1 MSDTKPLSFFD
12 FLTNINAGSK
22 APNLMKDCAADDSF
36 GALDSTSI
44 DKQYVSFMINRGLSY
59 FNDTILL
66 ANEMNLHHTIPAKM
80 QYDFYRGLIRPR
92 KRFSKWAKKE
102 DDSADTKMIMEHYGY
117 SSDRARE
124 VLPILGKEGVSAIK
138 AIRDKGGINK

>member
-12 FLTNINAGSK
+12 FLTNINEGSK
-22 APNLMKDCAADDSF
+22 AVNLMEACSADDSN
-36 GALDSTSI
+36 GALNSTSI
-44 DKQYVSFMINRGLSY
+44 DKQYVAFMINRGLSY

-66 ANEMNLHHTIPAKM
+66 ANEMNRHHSLPTKM

-102 DDSADTKMIMEHYGY
+102 DDSAEVKLIMEHYGY

-124 VLPILGKEGVSAIK
+124 VLPLLGKEGIEAIK
-138 AIRDKGGINK
+138 SIRNKGGVNK

>member
-12 FLTNINAGSK
+12 FLTNINEGSK
-22 APNLMKDCAADDSF
+22 SVNLMEGCQADDSG
-36 GALDSTSI
+36 GALNSTSI

-66 ANEMNLHHTIPAKM
+66 ANEMNRHHSIPTKM
-80 QYDFYRGLIRPR
+80 QYDFYKGLIRPR

-102 DDSADTKMIMEHYGY
+102 DDSADVKVIMEHYGY

-124 VLPILGKEGVSAIK
+124 ALTLLSKEGISAIK
-138 AIRDKGGINK
+138 AIRHKGGVNK